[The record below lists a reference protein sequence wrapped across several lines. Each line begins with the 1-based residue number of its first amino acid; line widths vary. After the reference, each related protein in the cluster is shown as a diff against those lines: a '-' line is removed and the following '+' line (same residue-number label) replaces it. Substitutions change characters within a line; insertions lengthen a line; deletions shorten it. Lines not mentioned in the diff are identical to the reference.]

1 MNKLTMFAVAGVL
14 ATCGIARAENS
25 SAVSGVGTT
34 QCGMWLE
41 ARNSNSG
48 DPTRKTAEG
57 FVVSWIQGYL
67 SAKNIVDSRLKMVLS
82 VPSYEVISAYLD
94 VECKKTPLKPLYPV
108 VENMAMELKS
118 LYMPGS

>member
-1 MNKLTMFAVAGVL
+1 
-14 ATCGIARAENS
+14 
-25 SAVSGVGTT
+25 
-34 QCGMWLE
+34 
-41 ARNSNSG
+41 
-48 DPTRKTAEG
+48 
-57 FVVSWIQGYL
+57 
-67 SAKNIVDSRLKMVLS
+67 MVLS

>member
-1 MNKLTMFAVAGVL
+1 MLAVAGVL
-14 ATCGIARAENS
+14 AIGSNAHAQNS

-41 ARNSNSG
+41 VRNTNSG
-48 DPTRKTAEG
+48 DPTRKSAEG
-57 FVVSWIQGYL
+57 FVVSWVQGYL
-67 SAKNIVDSRLKMVLS
+67 SAKNIVDSRLNMVLA

-118 LYMPGS
+118 RYGPGS